1 MSTTI
6 KYAADVALR
15 YMGSFET
22 GDADAIASN
31 VTEDFV
37 NIQTG
42 ALGKGCETRETY
54 RERLTGFLS
63 GFKNL
68 RYAATKVIEQ
78 GETVAIAYDMTANSG
93 GHAIDIPGVMIIV
106 VRDGLVA
113 SRQDFWDGV
122 TFLEQTKQ
130 R

>member
-1 MSTTI
+1 MATT
-6 KYAADVALR
+6 KKSAADIALQ
-15 YMGSFET
+15 YLASFET
-22 GDADAIASN
+22 GNVDAIASN
-31 VTEDFV
+31 VTDDFV

-54 RERLTGFLS
+54 RERLIGFLS
-63 GFKNL
+63 GFKDL
-68 RYAATKVIEQ
+68 RYTATKVIEQ
-78 GETVAIAYDMTANSG
+78 REMVAIAYDMTATSG